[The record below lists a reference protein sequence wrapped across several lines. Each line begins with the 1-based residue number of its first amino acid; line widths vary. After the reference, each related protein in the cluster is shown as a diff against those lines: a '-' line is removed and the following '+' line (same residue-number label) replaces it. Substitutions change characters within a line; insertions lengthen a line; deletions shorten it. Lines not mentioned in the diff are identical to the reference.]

1 VSGRFSSTQRDF
13 YQVVL
18 HAQQSVIAA
27 VRPGVPFRELH
38 FLAGRLMAE
47 GLVNLG
53 VLRGDPAELA
63 ADGVVAL
70 FFPHGLGHLIG
81 LDVHDLE
88 DLGDRATYAP
98 GRTRSAEPGLRTLR
112 LDRDLSAGMAI
123 TVEPG
128 LYRVPAILDDPART
142 ALAGDRLR
150 RDRLAAFADVRGIRI
165 EDDVLVTSDGHEV
178 LTAAIRKGTD
188 AIEKE
193 MG

>member
-1 VSGRFSSTQRDF
+1 
-13 YQVVL
+13 VVL
-18 HAQQSVIAA
+18 YAQQHVIAA

-38 FLAGRLMAE
+38 FLAGRLIAE

-53 VLRGDPAELA
+53 VLRGDPAELV
-63 ADGVVAL
+63 ADGVVTL

-81 LDVHDLE
+81 QDVHDLE

-98 GRTRSAEPGLRTLR
+98 GRTRSTEPGLRTLR
-112 LDRDLSAGMAI
+112 LDRDLVAGMAI
-123 TVEPG
+123 TIEPG
-128 LYRVPAILDDPART
+128 LYLVPAILDDPART
-142 ALAGDRLR
+142 ALAGDRLQ

-178 LTAAIRKGTD
+178 LTAAIRKGVS
-188 AIEKE
+188 AIENE